1 MDLSARARATEPTAI
16 ATRPVTAKPS
26 WLRQVTSLVLA
37 VGALLLGDA
46 LLADQPSA
54 QADSSTVI
62 GKDSSAKSAAREAKR
77 AERAAAREAKK
88 KERASRANK
97 SDDRT
102 FAKSKTKSKSKS
114 KDSSSSSL
122 DLGDNDPLEGL

>member
-1 MDLSARARATEPTAI
+1 MDLYVRARATEPTAI
-16 ATRPVTAKPS
+16 ATRPRSARPS
-26 WLRQVTSLVLA
+26 WLRQVASITLA

-46 LLADQPSA
+46 LVGEQPSA
-54 QADSSTVI
+54 QADASTSI
-62 GKDSSAKSAAREAKR
+62 RKDASAKSAAREAKR

-88 KERASRANK
+88 KERASRTNK

-102 FAKSKTKSKSKS
+102 FAKSKSKPKE
-114 KDSSSSSL
+114 SSGGSSL

>member
-1 MDLSARARATEPTAI
+1 MDLHARARATEPTAI
-16 ATRPVTAKPS
+16 ATCSSSARPN
-26 WLRQVTSLVLA
+26 WLRQVTGITLA

-46 LLADQPSA
+46 LVGNQPSA
-54 QADSSTVI
+54 QADSSTSI
-62 GKDSSAKSAAREAKR
+62 RKDSSAKSAAREAKR

-102 FAKSKTKSKSKS
+102 FAKSKAKSKAKE
-114 KDSSSSSL
+114 SSGATL